1 MSAPD
6 KRCDIECENGGLCY
20 IQDNAE
26 ICECTGT
33 GHTGE
38 LCHQGEII
46 TTVVVICYD
55 VTTIQISATMAD
67 SVR

>member
-1 MSAPD
+1 MSTPD

-38 LCHQGEII
+38 LCDQGEII
-46 TTVVVICYD
+46 TTL
-55 VTTIQISATMAD
+55 TM
-67 SVR
+67 

>member
-1 MSAPD
+1 MSFEGVVSTPD

-38 LCHQGEII
+38 LCDQGEII
-46 TTVVVICYD
+46 TTL
-55 VTTIQISATMAD
+55 TM
-67 SVR
+67 